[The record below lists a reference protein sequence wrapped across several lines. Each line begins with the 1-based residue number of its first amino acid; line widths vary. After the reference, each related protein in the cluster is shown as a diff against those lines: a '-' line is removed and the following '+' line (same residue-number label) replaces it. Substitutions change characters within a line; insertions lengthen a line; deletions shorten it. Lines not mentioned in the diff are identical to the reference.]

1 MTELRE
7 QALTGADRP
16 RPHAAVLM
24 VTLDRRVRINGI
36 GVPGREPPEA
46 GACHPD
52 PPSEEPLLAA
62 LNNTQGA

>member
-16 RPHAAVLM
+16 RPRAAVLM
-24 VTLDRRVRINGI
+24 VALDYRVRINGT
-36 GVPGREPPEA
+36 GVPRREPPEA
-46 GACHPD
+46 AACHPD
-52 PPSEEPLLAA
+52 LPSEEPLLAA